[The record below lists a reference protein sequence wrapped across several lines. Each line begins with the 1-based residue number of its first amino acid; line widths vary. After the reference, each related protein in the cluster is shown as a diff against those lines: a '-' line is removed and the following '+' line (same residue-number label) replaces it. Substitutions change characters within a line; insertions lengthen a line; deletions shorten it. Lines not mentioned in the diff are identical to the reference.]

1 MDFNCYGRLLLE
13 ANGLSYCDGP
23 PWVFKGGMSFTDSA
37 VWWPSDWLARP
48 VPHEGLD
55 LVHFQTDRGLQMV
68 EAGFMVVA
76 PVSGVV
82 VEICHDYLAKTVW
95 LSADH
100 DSGKLVVLCHIKP
113 KVVVGQRLCCGDPVG
128 VVDYPPCTVP
138 LHLHL
143 SVLTGDWQSI
153 ETLSWDTV
161 HRQSHAR
168 FTDPSF

>member
-1 MDFNCYGRLLLE
+1 
-13 ANGLSYCDGP
+13 
-23 PWVFKGGMSFTDSA
+23 
-37 VWWPSDWLARP
+37 
-48 VPHEGLD
+48 
-55 LVHFQTDRGLQMV
+55 
-68 EAGFMVVA
+68 
-76 PVSGVV
+76 
-82 VEICHDYLAKTVW
+82 
-95 LSADH
+95 
-100 DSGKLVVLCHIKP
+100 
-113 KVVVGQRLCCGDPVG
+113 VVVGQRLCCGDPVG